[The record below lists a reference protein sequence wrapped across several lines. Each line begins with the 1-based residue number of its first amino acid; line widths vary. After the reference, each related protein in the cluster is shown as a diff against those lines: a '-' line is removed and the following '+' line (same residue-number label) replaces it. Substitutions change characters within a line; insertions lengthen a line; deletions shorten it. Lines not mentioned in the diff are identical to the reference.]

1 MVDGIEPVL
10 QVDRRMRARTAPAF
24 KTMNVRYRRENKRR
38 EHAWD
43 DTFHKASSL
52 SKAEQLAASKGA
64 LVHSLGR
71 AAATGSRPRKV
82 GGRGLS
88 RTTNSL
94 SRSASMASELRE
106 EFKRLDNQFS
116 SESGNQSTLL
126 SALGD
131 GASFEGGLSASF
143 PSSMGGGGDLGDL
156 DHMPLRSNQADDG
169 PDFSHADNVVLRQ
182 SASASALEGGRTRLP
197 LMQISRNERSHTAD
211 FRDRGRARRA
221 EKGDGAENDLL
232 QDGGFGGAGGGFGG
246 AGLLSGGGEELEQ
259 EQALRQSQEEV
270 ALLKTKL
277 KEMATKLK
285 LQAEKEQQ
293 QGLTIGALEVGLG
306 EAQDALDARRESEKE
321 MGKKLR
327 AAEAQA
333 AKMSVQLQRGQQV
346 MEEMM
351 REFGKKEAMIEQL
364 NEQVSSGGGG
374 GGGEGGGGGG
384 GGGEGGGGDGG
395 EGGGDGGGPEE
406 EEGEGG
412 REQGAEGGGRMQG
425 PGAGMMAQSKGAGG
439 VEGEEGG
446 EGEERE
452 EEEEGGEEGG
462 EESAARGSD
471 EEKLQRA
478 ASLQQR
484 LVLMRRVEQLT
495 EENGHLEEVCRALVS
510 QKREMSTRLQF
521 QELDHDHDGLVGQE
535 ELAACDGIDIPPL
548 VLTRAF
554 GQCVLP
560 FASKVRGKM
569 NLEDFVAFREWVDD
583 TGSTPRAIA
592 AWFRCLDIDGDGVIS
607 AQDLKEIY
615 MTKEEHPEEEEEG
628 GGEGE
633 EAAAQQAEEGE
644 RQEDGAAAKAAAGEK
659 KAPVTPP
666 LALDG
671 SAGAPEAGE
680 KEAAQDKADKAGGG
694 DADKAGGGDADKAGG
709 GNAEEDLE
717 ADTPRP
723 GADVELSEEEAA
735 EKFLAG
741 EGEGEN
747 AEEKEKEDPGEK
759 KGGMAFIDLLCQ
771 VTDMIH
777 PKNEGFFTLKDLKNS
792 PLREHF
798 IQAILQSCSQ

>member
-1 MVDGIEPVL
+1 MV
-10 QVDRRMRARTAPAF
+10 
-24 KTMNVRYRRENKRR
+24 
-38 EHAWD
+38 
-43 DTFHKASSL
+43 
-52 SKAEQLAASKGA
+52 
-64 LVHSLGR
+64 
-71 AAATGSRPRKV
+71 
-82 GGRGLS
+82 
-88 RTTNSL
+88 
-94 SRSASMASELRE
+94 
-106 EFKRLDNQFS
+106 
-116 SESGNQSTLL
+116 
-126 SALGD
+126 
-131 GASFEGGLSASF
+131 
-143 PSSMGGGGDLGDL
+143 
-156 DHMPLRSNQADDG
+156 
-169 PDFSHADNVVLRQ
+169 
-182 SASASALEGGRTRLP
+182 
-197 LMQISRNERSHTAD
+197 
-211 FRDRGRARRA
+211 
-221 EKGDGAENDLL
+221 
-232 QDGGFGGAGGGFGG
+232 
-246 AGLLSGGGEELEQ
+246 
-259 EQALRQSQEEV
+259 
-270 ALLKTKL
+270 
-277 KEMATKLK
+277 
-285 LQAEKEQQ
+285 
-293 QGLTIGALEVGLG
+293 
-306 EAQDALDARRESEKE
+306 AQW
-321 MGKKLR
+321 
-327 AAEAQA
+327 
-333 AKMSVQLQRGQQV
+333 
-346 MEEMM
+346 
-351 REFGKKEAMIEQL
+351 
-364 NEQVSSGGGG
+364 
-374 GGGEGGGGGG
+374 
-384 GGGEGGGGDGG
+384 
-395 EGGGDGGGPEE
+395 
-406 EEGEGG
+406 
-412 REQGAEGGGRMQG
+412 
-425 PGAGMMAQSKGAGG
+425 KGAGG
-439 VEGEEGG
+439 VEGGEGG
-446 EGEERE
+446 EGEGRE
-452 EEEEGGEEGG
+452 EEEGEEEGG

-471 EEKLQRA
+471 EEKLQHA

-615 MTKEEHPEEEEEG
+615 MTKVEHPEEEEEG
-628 GGEGE
+628 GG

-659 KAPVTPP
+659 KAAVTPP

-671 SAGAPEAGE
+671 SAGAPEVGE
-680 KEAAQDKADKAGGG
+680 KEAAPDKADKAGGG
-694 DADKAGGGDADKAGG
+694 
-709 GNAEEDLE
+709 NADLE

-747 AEEKEKEDPGEK
+747 AEEEEKEKEDPGEK